1 VFALLVRGDQGR
13 PRMVRVLLAM
23 LGTAALALALVWTG
37 QRRLIYVPEG
47 VVAPAAGVLPG
58 AREVTLSTADGL
70 ELRAWFMPA
79 EAHDRGVSVLVA
91 SGNGGNRSVRAPLA
105 RALASKGLS
114 VLLFDYRGFGGN
126 PGRPTEQGLAKDV
139 RAAYRFLVGDAGVRR
154 DRLVYFGESLGAAVV
169 TELATEHPPGGLA
182 LRSPFVDLASVGQ
195 VHCPFLPVRVLLRDR
210 YPLAAGLAKVAVP
223 TTVIYGSDDS
233 VVPPEHSLA
242 VAAAAAGPTRVVRV
256 DGADHNDRDLLDG
269 AELVGAVI
277 DLADRIR

>member
-1 VFALLVRGDQGR
+1 VPPVRGGLGR
-13 PRMVRVLLAM
+13 VRMVLVPLAV
-23 LGTAALALALVWTG
+23 LGTAVLALALLWTG

-47 VVAPAAGVLPG
+47 VVVPAAEVLP
-58 AREVTLSTADGL
+58 AATEVTLSTADGL
-70 ELRAWFMPA
+70 ALRAWFMPA
-79 EAHDRGVSVLVA
+79 EGADRGVSVLVA

-223 TTVIYGSDDS
+223 TTVIYGSNDS

-269 AELVGAVI
+269 AKLVGAVI
-277 DLADRIR
+277 DLADRIRS

>member
-1 VFALLVRGDQGR
+1 VPPVRGGLGR
-13 PRMVRVLLAM
+13 VRMVLVPLAV
-23 LGTAALALALVWTG
+23 LGTAVLALALLWTG

-47 VVAPAAGVLPG
+47 VVVPAAEVLP
-58 AREVTLSTADGL
+58 AATEVTLSTADGL
-70 ELRAWFMPA
+70 ALRAWFMPA
-79 EAHDRGVSVLVA
+79 EGADRGVSVLVA

-269 AELVGAVI
+269 AKLVGAVI
-277 DLADRIR
+277 DLADRIRS